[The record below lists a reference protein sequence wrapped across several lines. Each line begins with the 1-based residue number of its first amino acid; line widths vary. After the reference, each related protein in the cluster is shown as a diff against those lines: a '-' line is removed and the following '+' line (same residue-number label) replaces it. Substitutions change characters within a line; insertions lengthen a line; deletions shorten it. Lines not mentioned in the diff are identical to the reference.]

1 MLSVDKKQAQWW
13 LDQRALLTGIS
24 EADRALRH
32 KMLLEL
38 SDQSRLEILRII
50 ASAGLGHVGGDFSVI
65 DILTTLYFSVL
76 NVDPQNPDKKDR
88 DWLILSKG
96 HCAAA
101 IYVTLARAGY
111 FPQSELTS
119 FMKPLS
125 YLNGHPSR
133 GKVPGVETSTGPLG
147 HGLPVGVGGAIAAKL
162 QKNLRKVFVIV
173 GDGELQEGSNWEAAM
188 LASHYKLNNL
198 TVIVDRNG
206 LQQGDSTE
214 NTNQLEPLDEKW
226 TSFGW
231 EVIHVDGHNPT
242 SLLEAI
248 NKERNDRPRVLIAK
262 TTKGKGVSFME
273 NKAEWHH
280 KVPNSDQIKSAIKE
294 LTS

>member
-1 MLSVDKKQAQWW
+1 MLTADTQQVQWW
-13 LDQRALLTGIS
+13 LAQRSLLQGNS

-32 KMLLEL
+32 KTLLEL

-76 NVDPQNPDKKDR
+76 NVDPQNPEKEDR

-101 IYVTLARAGY
+101 IYVTLARSGY
-111 FPQSELTS
+111 FPQEELST

-125 YLNGHPSR
+125 FLNGHPSR

-162 QKNLRKVFVIV
+162 QNNSRQVFVIV

-188 LASHYKLNNL
+188 SASHYKLNNL

-226 TSFGW
+226 ASFGW
-231 EVIHVDGHNPT
+231 EVIHIDGHNPT
-242 SLLEAI
+242 GILEAI
-248 NKERNDRPRVLIAK
+248 NKDRNEKPRVLIAK
-262 TTKGKGVSFME
+262 TIKGKGVSFME

-280 KVPNSDQIKSAIKE
+280 KVPSPDQVVAAIEEIKS
-294 LTS
+294 

>member
-1 MLSVDKKQAQWW
+1 MLTADAQQVRWW
-13 LDQRALLTGIS
+13 QTQRGLLQGKS
-24 EADRALRH
+24 EAERALRH
-32 KMLLEL
+32 KTLLEL

-50 ASAGLGHVGGDFSVI
+50 SSAGLGHVGGDFSVI

-76 NVDPQNPDKKDR
+76 NVDPQNPEKEDR
-88 DWLILSKG
+88 DWFILSKG

-101 IYVTLARAGY
+101 IYVTLARSGY
-111 FPQSELTS
+111 FPQEELST

-125 YLNGHPSR
+125 LLNGHPSR

-162 QKNLRKVFVIV
+162 QNNSRQVFVIV

-188 LASHYKLNNL
+188 SASHYKLNNL

-214 NTNQLEPLDEKW
+214 NTNQLEPLNEKW

-231 EVIHVDGHNPT
+231 EVSHIDGHSPT
-242 SLLEAI
+242 DILEAI
-248 NKERNDRPRVLIAK
+248 NKPRNEKPRVLIAK
-262 TTKGKGVSFME
+262 TIKGKGVSFME

-280 KVPNSDQIKSAIKE
+280 KVPSLDQVTAAIAE
-294 LTS
+294 ITS

>member
-1 MLSVDKKQAQWW
+1 MLTADAQQVRWW
-13 LDQRALLTGIS
+13 QTQRGLLQGKS
-24 EADRALRH
+24 EAERALRH
-32 KMLLEL
+32 KTLLEL

-50 ASAGLGHVGGDFSVI
+50 SSAGLGHVGGDFSVI

-76 NVDPQNPDKKDR
+76 NVDPQNPEKEDR

-101 IYVTLARAGY
+101 IYVTLARSGY
-111 FPQSELTS
+111 FPQEELST

-125 YLNGHPSR
+125 LLNGHPSR

-162 QKNLRKVFVIV
+162 QNNSRQVFVIV

-188 LASHYKLNNL
+188 SASHYKLNNL

-214 NTNQLEPLDEKW
+214 NTNQLEPLNEKW

-231 EVIHVDGHNPT
+231 EVFHIDGHSPT
-242 SLLEAI
+242 DILEAI
-248 NKERNDRPRVLIAK
+248 NKPRSEKPRVLIAK
-262 TTKGKGVSFME
+262 TIKGKGVSFME

-280 KVPNSDQIKSAIKE
+280 KVPSLDQVTAAIAE
-294 LTS
+294 ITS